1 MDKNNL
7 PGLSPLWLIS
17 LGLILGCVIVVMIPA
32 SIATGEAIKS
42 SDWIGF
48 AGNVV
53 AGAMTLIAAIIA
65 WFAVQ
70 KQITIQRE
78 IAESQAAIGRFNILQ
93 AQLAILEN
101 ETRLTS
107 SISIEA
113 KWAVLPQ
120 STYLA
125 GPGLVKMQ
133 VESALEEYQ
142 KRTEAITSLEHEFEM
157 AGTQRWAFD
166 GGKTRMSAF
175 RDLIKLKIG
184 ITRATG
190 VLKNALIYQIPNNQF
205 RPQDQAACLA
215 VDLTAERDQL
225 VDVAEI
231 HLNTIYQEIARLS
244 DLVRV
249 VRDKANL

>member
-17 LGLILGCVIVVMIPA
+17 LGLVLGCMIVVMIPA

-53 AGAMTLIAAIIA
+53 AGAMTLIAAAVA

-78 IAESQAAIGRFNILQ
+78 LAETQAAIERFNILQ
-93 AQLAILEN
+93 AQLTILEN

-107 SISIEA
+107 AASLEA
-113 KWAVLPQ
+113 KWAVLAPT
-120 STYLA
+120 SFLA
-125 GPGLVKMQ
+125 GPDLESWQ
-133 VESALEEYQ
+133 VESALKEYQ
-142 KRTEAITSLEHEFEM
+142 ERIEAIESLEDEFTI

-166 GGKTRMSAF
+166 GGATRRPVF
-175 RDLIKLKIG
+175 GELINLRRA

-190 VLKNALIYQIPNNQF
+190 VLKQGLIYYEHTKRFP
-205 RPQDQAACLA
+205 PEDQSACLA
-215 VDLTAERDQL
+215 ISLTAERDKLLQ
-225 VDVAEI
+225 VADKHIAAVSREI
-231 HLNTIYQEIARLS
+231 GRLS
-244 DLVRV
+244 DLVRI